1 MQLPPTHPPKN
12 CQKTSRIAPLYFLL
26 LCFYKLLSKFSFFF
40 QSSLD
45 RGCFSCECLIVPD
58 SREGIRF
65 WKRKLGTK
73 KIEDILEEKKRKKE
87 EEVILE
93 ISRAE
98 MKILLDQQ
106 DDEESDMEQQHW
118 SNETQFR
125 IKKYSSMKSARSS
138 VCLLFK
144 PEDKT
149 LSEGVNWYKR
159 GKKTRAIK
167 N

>member
-1 MQLPPTHPPKN
+1 LEQQLFWHREKQKEKRRLFKVTILKQIILEKPFQKCNSLTPTP
-12 CQKTSRIAPLYFLL
+12 QKIAKKPQGSL
-26 LCFYKLLSKFSFFF
+26 LCTFYYRTIINYYQSFHFHFFF

-106 DDEESDMEQQHW
+106 DDEESDMEQQH
-118 SNETQFR
+118 
-125 IKKYSSMKSARSS
+125 
-138 VCLLFK
+138 
-144 PEDKT
+144 
-149 LSEGVNWYKR
+149 
-159 GKKTRAIK
+159 
-167 N
+167 